1 MTDARPELAG
11 QPPPYGQHPHRSL
24 LERTVLDSQV
34 AEQLRRSGRWPWSVP
49 LGPTGVLVALIVVAN
64 LDVHHAAG
72 TATESTGSLAASIV
86 GELLLL
92 GAVVLFAR
100 PVARR
105 EGGFAPAVGLDR
117 VRGRD
122 WLPWITGVGIVFAA
136 RIAVGVVAAALSHGT
151 AAKQS
156 SNVRLHVATPSTVVL
171 LVVLAV
177 VVAPVTEELMF
188 RGVMLRAL
196 MQRMRFWPAALIS
209 TVVFA
214 GLHAYEVRTLAG
226 ALTLVAG
233 VGVLGLG
240 NCYLVRITGR
250 LVPGIMVHATF
261 NALAVLVAVAR
272 AR

>member
-1 MTDARPELAG
+1 MTV
-11 QPPPYGQHPHRSL
+11 PPAYYGPPHPPSL
-24 LERTVLDSQV
+24 LARTVLDAQV
-34 AEQLRRSGRWPWSVP
+34 RERVQRFGRWPWTVAA
-49 LGPTGVLVALIVVAN
+49 GPVVVLVALIVVAN
-64 LDVHHAAG
+64 IGVHHAAG
-72 TATESTGSLAASIV
+72 TATETVGSLVASVV

-105 EGGFAPAVGLDR
+105 EGGLASTVGLDR

-122 WLPWITGVGIVFAA
+122 WLPWITGIGLVFAA

-151 AAKQS
+151 AAGQS
-156 SNVRLHVATPSTVVL
+156 SNVRLHVATTATVVL

-177 VVAPVTEELMF
+177 VVAPIAEELMF
-188 RGVMLRAL
+188 RGVMLRSL

-209 TVVFA
+209 TAVFA
-214 GLHAYEVRTLAG
+214 GLHAYEVRTLVG

-233 VGVLGLG
+233 VGVLGLA

>member
-1 MTDARPELAG
+1 MTAG
-11 QPPPYGQHPHRSL
+11 PPAYGQRRGAYQPPRGL
-24 LERTVLDSQV
+24 LERTVLDGQV
-34 AEQLRRSGRWPWSVP
+34 AERLHRWGRWPWSVP

-64 LDVHHAAG
+64 LGVQHSAG
-72 TATESTGSLAASIV
+72 TATETTGSLVASIV
-86 GELLLL
+86 GELLLF
-92 GAVVLFAR
+92 GAVLLFGR

-105 EGGFAPAVGLDR
+105 EGPFAAAVGLDR

-122 WLPWITGVGIVFAA
+122 WLPWTVGIGMVFAA
-136 RIAVGVVAAALSHGT
+136 RVAVGVVAAALTHGT
-151 AAKQS
+151 AAAQS
-156 SNVRLHVATPSTVVL
+156 SNVRLHAATAGTVVL
-171 LVVLAV
+171 LAVLAV

-188 RGVMLRAL
+188 RGVMLRSL

-209 TVVFA
+209 TAVFA

-233 VGVLGLG
+233 VGVLGLA

-250 LVPGIMVHATF
+250 LVPGIMVHASF